1 MAEAKQIGSLIAGHG
16 VLGGG
21 RETRLVYNPATG
33 EAIGEISLA
42 SIEDIDAAAENAW
55 LGFRDWSARTAIE
68 RARCLQAVA
77 AQVRTDADSMAR
89 MLTEEQGKTLAEA
102 RGEVAGSADLF
113 EWLAEEGKRV
123 YGRIVS
129 ARSPGLQQMVQLE
142 PVGPVAAFSPWN
154 YPLALAARKIAHAL
168 AAGCSVVIKPAE
180 EAPSAVL
187 HLANICIRC
196 GVPAEAVQV
205 LFGVPSMVSE
215 RLIAS
220 RYIRKISFTGSVAVG
235 RHLAG
240 LAGQALK
247 KVTFELGGHSA
258 VIVMDDADVER
269 AAHLSVTSKFRNAGQ
284 ICIAPSRFFVHDAVH
299 DRFVDEF
306 VRLSSQLRVGDGAQS
321 GTDMGPLAHARRAE
335 AMQAFAEDALQT
347 GARIVVGTPE
357 RPRKPGFFWAPTV
370 LTEVPTTARLMREE
384 VFGPIAPMVRFDKLD
399 AVLERA
405 NELDFGL
412 AGYAFT
418 HSLKSARLIQEGL
431 KVGMVGINT
440 YGVTAPEMP
449 FAGTKDSGLG
459 VAQGQEGLLDHMNV
473 KSAYRAD

>member
-1 MAEAKQIGSLIAGHG
+1 MTETNQIGSLIAGQQ
-16 VLGGG
+16 VTRGG
-21 RETRLVYNPATG
+21 RAARPVYNPATG
-33 EAIGEISLA
+33 EVVGMLSLA
-42 SIEDIDAAAENAW
+42 SIEDIDVAAENARR
-55 LGFRDWSARTAIE
+55 GFLDWSARTAFE

-77 AQVRTDADSMAR
+77 AQVRADAELMAGL
-89 MLTEEQGKTLAEA
+89 LTTEQGKTLTEA

-123 YGRIVS
+123 YGRIVPSRS
-129 ARSPGLQQMVQLE
+129 AGVQQMVQLE

-187 HLANICIRC
+187 HLVRICIRC

-205 LFGVPSMVSE
+205 LFGVPSEVSE

-220 RYIRKISFTGSVAVG
+220 RHIRKVSFTGSVAVG
-235 RHLAG
+235 RHLAA

-269 AAHLSVTSKFRNAGQ
+269 AAQLSVASKFRNAGQ
-284 ICIAPSRFFVHDAVH
+284 ICIAPSRFFVHEAIH
-299 DRFVDEF
+299 DRFVSEF
-306 VRLSSQLRVGDGAQS
+306 VRLSSKLRVGDGS
-321 GTDMGPLAHARRAE
+321 VTGTDMGPLAHARRAE
-335 AMQAFAEDALQT
+335 AMQVFTEDAVQA
-347 GARIVVGTPE
+347 GARIVVGAPE
-357 RPRKPGFFWAPTV
+357 RPSRAGYFWAPTV
-370 LTEVPTTARLMREE
+370 LTDVPDEARLMREE
-384 VFGPIAPMVRFDKLD
+384 VFGPIAPMVRFNDLD
-399 AVLERA
+399 AVLARA
-405 NELDFGL
+405 NDVDFGL

-418 HSLKSARLIQEGL
+418 GSLKSARAIQDRL

-440 YGVTAPEMP
+440 FGVTAPEMP

-459 VAQGQEGLLDHMNV
+459 VAQGLEGLLDHMNV